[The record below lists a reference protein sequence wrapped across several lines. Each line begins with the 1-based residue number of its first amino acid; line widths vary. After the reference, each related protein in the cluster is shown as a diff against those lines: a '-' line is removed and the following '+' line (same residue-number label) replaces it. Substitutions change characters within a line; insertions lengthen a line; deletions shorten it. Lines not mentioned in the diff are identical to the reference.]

1 MIYNSCLVLIWVIIW
16 LLLKR
21 SSVNFLMTTCE
32 WVKTLHT
39 HTWSFLTRSRSLPL
53 FIWVF
58 VGQQPCPSHPIS
70 SSSFLF
76 LFSFAQLS
84 ICLHNCISSELY
96 LLSLLSNQYVD
107 DRRTPAVRYRSRRV
121 RQIYLCQGPGRAPRL
136 LGTHCAV
143 GNSTLMETGRFGF
156 V

>member
-21 SSVNFLMTTCE
+21 SSFKFLMTTCE